1 MAEQTKVIANTVIH
15 RTLKPGERGN
25 RKQGIPSVPP
35 KIQVI
40 KAGTIFQ
47 TRDKAEYDDLK
58 AAGAIREPDKGEKIE
73 VDVANVVPE
82 EDSKSRASGGGRTTT
97 RAPSGAG
104 ETTTTGVT
112 KHGSRT
118 GAAASDSSDLV

>member
-15 RTLKPGERGN
+15 RTVKPGVKGN
-25 RKQGIPSVPP
+25 RKEGIPNVPP

-47 TRDKAEYDDLK
+47 TRDKAEYDDLL
-58 AAGAIREPDKGEKIE
+58 AMGAIRLPEKGEKVE
-73 VDVANVVPE
+73 VAVENIVAE
-82 EDSKSRASGGGRTTT
+82 EPGSGGGRTTM
-97 RAPSGAG
+97 RASGSRG
-104 ETTTTGVT
+104 ETSTTGVT

-118 GAAASDSSDLV
+118 GSADDLV

>member
-15 RTLKPGERGN
+15 RTVKPGERGN
-25 RKQGIPSVPP
+25 RKQGLPNIPP

-58 AAGAIREPDKGEKIE
+58 AMGAIRDPEKGEKVE
-73 VDVANVVPE
+73 VAVENIVAE
-82 EDSKSRASGGGRTTT
+82 EPKTRGGGGRTTVQ
-97 RAPSGAG
+97 PSGSRG
-104 ETTTTGVT
+104 ETSTAGVT

-118 GAAASDSSDLV
+118 GSADDLV